1 MISQL
6 PCVVKPW
13 LLEFSEFLENI
24 IGHEHKGLVPSTR
37 DDGMFPLE
45 YRLLLQLGGAGESEI
60 REQQKYPRKVRRLAC
75 LCCG

>member
-24 IGHEHKGLVPSTR
+24 IGHEHKGLMPSSWEVQ
-37 DDGMFPLE
+37 GKE
-45 YRLLLQLGGAGESEI
+45 KSENNKNI
-60 REQQKYPRKVRRLAC
+60 PIKSGDWFAYVVDE
-75 LCCG
+75 